1 MSTNTG
7 MRSLLIPLGE
17 KHFLV
22 PSACVAEVT
31 SYREPERVADMQP
44 AWLLGTINWRNQRVP
59 VLAIENVLSLP
70 IFAKNLKRRI
80 IIFYGL
86 ELNQVLPFYAIVAT
100 DIPRALSV
108 AEDHLGQLHDEKPT
122 GVVFSVEM
130 LSENVTVWLPDVS
143 YLESLFRKSLGFLGL
158 KG

>member
-7 MRSLLIPLGE
+7 IRSLLIPLGE
-17 KHFLV
+17 KYFLV

-31 SYREPERVADMQP
+31 TYREPERVADMQP

-59 VLAIENVLSLP
+59 VLSIENVLSVP
-70 IFAKNLKRRI
+70 VFAKNAKRRI

-86 ELNQVLPFYAIVAT
+86 ELKQVLPFYAIVAT

-108 AEDHLGQLHDEKPT
+108 TEEHLGQLRDDKPT
-122 GVVFSVEM
+122 GTVFSVEM
-130 LSENVTVWLPDVS
+130 PSENMSVWLPDVS
-143 YLESLFRKSLGFLGL
+143 YFENLFRKSLGFLGL
-158 KG
+158 KD